1 MARTSKAID
10 TDNLQGDV
18 IAQLL
23 AQHEQVRAAIDDVA
37 KTTTAESRREAFDQ
51 LRELLAR
58 HETAEEM
65 ILRPLTRRV
74 TGGEDIAG
82 DRMAEENQSKEIL
95 ADLEKLDIASEDFAR
110 TFEKFALGV
119 LTHAQNE
126 EVYEFPLLR
135 QQLDPDRLVKAEK
148 QLLLAE
154 KTAPTHPHPAAKTT
168 TRNYVAGPFAALA
181 DRARDAISKVTS
193 S

>member
-1 MARTSKAID
+1 MARKAKVID
-10 TDNLQGDV
+10 TENTHGDV
-18 IAQLL
+18 VAQLL

-37 KTTTAESRREAFDQ
+37 KTTTAESRQEAFDH

-65 ILRPLTRRV
+65 IIRPLTRRAD
-74 TGGEDIAG
+74 GGKDIAD

-119 LTHAQNE
+119 LTHAQSE

-135 QQLDPDRLVKAEK
+135 KTLDQDRLAQAEK

-154 KTAPTHPHPAAKTT
+154 QTAPTHPHPSATT
-168 TRNYVAGPFAALA
+168 TTKNYVAGPFAALA
-181 DRARDAISKVTS
+181 DRARDAISRVTS
-193 S
+193 N